1 MKKSIFKIVVF
12 LTFLMIIIGTGI
24 VNADDKNQIVL
35 TSDKTVLKKGE
46 EIQVTISS
54 QQNITESVQ
63 MIYGVINYDHSIL
76 ELEALPDDIESAKVE
91 NKNNWEAIVGTKES
105 KMVVQSLKAQDGEM
119 VTITFK
125 VLKDTKNTKISI
137 SDLKVFNAN
146 YSVDDLKANELN
158 INANSKLMMIIIVSS
173 VIIVLIVAAVIVM
186 TVLKRKKK

>member
-1 MKKSIFKIVVF
+1 
-12 LTFLMIIIGTGI
+12 
-24 VNADDKNQIVL
+24 
-35 TSDKTVLKKGE
+35 
-46 EIQVTISS
+46 
-54 QQNITESVQ
+54 

>member
-1 MKKSIFKIVVF
+1 
-12 LTFLMIIIGTGI
+12 
-24 VNADDKNQIVL
+24 
-35 TSDKTVLKKGE
+35 
-46 EIQVTISS
+46 
-54 QQNITESVQ
+54 
-63 MIYGVINYDHSIL
+63 MIYGVINYDRSIL
-76 ELEALPDDIESAKVE
+76 ELEALPDDTESAKVE

>member
-12 LTFLMIIIGTGI
+12 LTSLMIIIGTGI

-76 ELEALPDDIESAKVE
+76 ELEALPDDTESAKVE

>member
-76 ELEALPDDIESAKVE
+76 ELEALPDDTES
-91 NKNNWEAIVGTKES
+91 
-105 KMVVQSLKAQDGEM
+105 AQDGEM

>member
-12 LTFLMIIIGTGI
+12 LTFLMVIIGTGI

-76 ELEALPDDIESAKVE
+76 ELEALQDDTESAKVE

>member
-1 MKKSIFKIVVF
+1 
-12 LTFLMIIIGTGI
+12 
-24 VNADDKNQIVL
+24 
-35 TSDKTVLKKGE
+35 
-46 EIQVTISS
+46 
-54 QQNITESVQ
+54 
-63 MIYGVINYDHSIL
+63 
-76 ELEALPDDIESAKVE
+76 
-91 NKNNWEAIVGTKES
+91 
-105 KMVVQSLKAQDGEM
+105 MVVQSLKAQDGEM

-173 VIIVLIVAAVIVM
+173 VIIVIIVAAVIVM